1 MADEVRTALIAA
13 AASIVVG
20 TISGMVTYNT
30 TKTQVQSQIATA
42 SLTHAKDI
50 AGAVHDSLDD
60 LFSPDAGRV
69 KTTLAGLYFLGSGQ
83 EERQQI
89 VETAGSAG
97 TPQVRAAIS
106 YVLTVDRAY
115 GQKIASNPDV
125 VEITVSQN
133 ALPPNGKPTSKPS
146 SAQDVINVRTA
157 NDALDQTISLLNG
170 SGWIYLGLG
179 PTTGQAAVD
188 ADLSIAPGGLVKTNA
203 VVKFVKNLNF
213 RQSAPD
219 DSGFA
224 PSIGTVKPDQLA
236 VILSTKTYQ
245 FNHYQ
250 RAVWGE
256 VFLCDAPA
264 GVTRPSA
271 ASACPHA
278 AAVNGG

>member
-97 TPQVRAAIS
+97 TPQVRAAIC
-106 YVLTVDRAY
+106 
-115 GQKIASNPDV
+115 
-125 VEITVSQN
+125 E
-133 ALPPNGKPTSKPS
+133 
-146 SAQDVINVRTA
+146 
-157 NDALDQTISLLNG
+157 
-170 SGWIYLGLG
+170 GLG
-179 PTTGQAAVD
+179 WCGIGLDD
-188 ADLSIAPGGLVKTNA
+188 ARNRAPINPISDPKSLCAIQVLASREDEQIARHTWKLVA
-203 VVKFVKNLNF
+203 
-213 RQSAPD
+213 RS
-219 DSGFA
+219 
-224 PSIGTVKPDQLA
+224 
-236 VILSTKTYQ
+236 
-245 FNHYQ
+245 
-250 RAVWGE
+250 
-256 VFLCDAPA
+256 
-264 GVTRPSA
+264 
-271 ASACPHA
+271 
-278 AAVNGG
+278 